1 MTSNCLID
9 GTMTAVFR
17 IENELAVTMMAQRKN
32 QDMKYYQQ
40 HKAQQNGWNQHSVAV
55 SYTVASRE
63 FVRQIPNTTALKAV
77 VNL

>member
-40 HKAQQNGWNQHSVAV
+40 HKAQQTG
-55 SYTVASRE
+55 
-63 FVRQIPNTTALKAV
+63 
-77 VNL
+77 